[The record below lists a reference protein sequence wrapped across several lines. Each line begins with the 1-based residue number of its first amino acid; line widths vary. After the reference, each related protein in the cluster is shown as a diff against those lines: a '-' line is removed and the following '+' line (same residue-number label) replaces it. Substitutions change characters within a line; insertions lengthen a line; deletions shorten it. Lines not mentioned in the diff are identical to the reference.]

1 MIERS
6 AKRYVSC
13 PICGR
18 VLMKGRGVS
27 DIEVTCNKC
36 RREISVIIEEE
47 RVSVF
52 ENRRGTENDRH
63 SDQVRISV
71 PKGKTSMIMRG

>member
-6 AKRYVSC
+6 DKRYVSC

-18 VLMKGRGVS
+18 VLMKCRGVC

-36 RREISVIIEEE
+36 RREIAVIIEEE
-47 RVSVF
+47 SVSVF
-52 ENRRGTENDRH
+52 ENRRGTENDR
-63 SDQVRISV
+63 Q
-71 PKGKTSMIMRG
+71 IM